1 MKVQSSVLAKITL
14 PTWVTLSRLLA
25 VPVILVVFSF
35 GSDTAQR
42 EIALAAFL
50 LGALTDWL
58 DGYLARS
65 LNQVSELGKFLDP
78 LVDKLLII
86 APLLILVELG
96 EVPAWGV
103 FILIAR
109 EILITAWRGKP
120 TESTSQIPAANIWGK
135 LKTVFQIVAIAALL
149 IQLPFA
155 IWLFWLALI
164 LTVISGI
171 LYVIPN
177 HL

>member
-1 MKVQSSVLAKITL
+1 MVVSTPQAKITL
-14 PTWVTLSRLLA
+14 ATWVTLSRLL
-25 VPVILVVFSF
+25 VIPVILVVFNF
-35 GSDTAQR
+35 GSDPIQR
-42 EIALAAFL
+42 QIALGAFL
-50 LGALTDWL
+50 VGALTDWL

-65 LNQVSELGKFLDP
+65 LNQESELGKFLDP
-78 LVDKLLII
+78 LVDKLLIV
-86 APLLILVELG
+86 APLLVLVELG

-103 FILIAR
+103 FVLIAR

-120 TESTSQIPAANIWGK
+120 SDSDRVSGANIWGK
-135 LKTVFQIVAIAALL
+135 LKTVTQIVAIAALL

-155 IWLFWLALI
+155 IWLFWLALG

-171 LYVIPN
+171 LYVLPN